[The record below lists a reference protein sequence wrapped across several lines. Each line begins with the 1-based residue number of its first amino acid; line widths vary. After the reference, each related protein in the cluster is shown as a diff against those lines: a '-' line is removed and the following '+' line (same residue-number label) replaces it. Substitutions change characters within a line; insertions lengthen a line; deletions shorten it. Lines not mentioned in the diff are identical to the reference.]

1 MINIP
6 YEFKGTVEYQNY
18 KTVVERIEKFDRF
31 YKIGKDQSG
40 TYDMYLIEL
49 GNASKPCIFITGSM
63 HGTEWHGTQ
72 YSLKFFE
79 DLRDNTFPDI
89 DFRNFVLN
97 NFCIA
102 YIPMLNP
109 YGMDRVTDEYVQFN
123 NNARY
128 NVNGVELNYDFY
140 YLTQQESKNVA
151 EQIRKYKPFAYLDMH
166 MFQPDYSVGYG
177 SKFILAN
184 GQRETDN
191 VRDLWRDSFE
201 NYAGEKMTVWT
212 NTLTPD
218 SGLARAYVARQTNP
232 YTPHTLSYITEFV
245 RPAYIDGEFIE
256 PLTKAEIFKYGTASL
271 YLFFKTSIQYFIQ
284 NVTAE
289 EYKSQTMFV
298 RDLNG
303 REYHLQATT
312 THDFELNGNQSLSFT
327 VLPTKINNRFIDDI
341 GEMWE
346 VIDDNDVVHKVVYCK
361 KQGIGPHSTK
371 MEYGKS
377 NHHSLTPVQVV
388 NGVAVGKPVKE
399 KRLKVEIKA
408 IPLFFHTLDNKRIY
422 EEYNE
427 HMTAQLAFSR
437 IFDGLPFEFIIV
449 GKFDAVQWE
458 GFGAGESRL
467 ETFKRALERYK
478 MEFRIVGNIVYLE
491 HRIGRDTSI
500 QYRHKLN
507 ASNIVKEIDGTGF
520 WTYAKGYGDYG
531 NEGDG
536 EGETSDWQNA
546 KLVREYTSPLAKIPS
561 IGILHAPPIKDGR
574 ITDRTTMDRS
584 LKTLVDESLKISI
597 TADIHDISQQGYA
610 LMQAGMGDRVFVIDE
625 RIDLDEEV
633 RVTNVSVTKDW
644 RGYIL
649 DLNVTIGSEGLAKR
663 HQANLSTAVKQINE
677 LIEGRRQLPF
687 SVLDEAVKNATRDLQ
702 NAQTELIFDGNGI
715 VAKDKKNP
723 NYLTI
728 FNSAGVGVSDDGGN
742 TFRQA
747 ITGRGINASAVV
759 TGTMVADFIAGGIL
773 SSLNGYTTFNLDNGE
788 LDMRNT
794 RLRLGGGANIIF
806 TDRNNRLLYS
816 NNSVYAG
823 LQFDHSLGGTENPM
837 IGLGISDFSHNVND
851 PTFRGIRIHSLHVEG
866 VQDYG
871 TNIITQRFEVNNQ
884 ANMDGSGIVFKLHA
898 KEGTG
903 RRGIYPVYTGTRDYD
918 LGRADNAWM
927 DAYIKNLKQV
937 ESIETPNTIMF
948 RNPYENSNVGWNLEL
963 TYGDKG
969 TVDFYPINTGTP
981 NYYNIGRA
989 DNYINRAYLQVVE
1002 GRSIGT
1008 ETNRHEYGYIR
1019 NIFGTVVGTS
1029 VKNAKMNIEDVD
1041 GQQAF
1046 DYFMLMKVKS
1056 FYYKDD
1062 DYTNPFNRKVS
1073 PIIEQLDPTLENL
1086 YKATDE
1092 GLDINSNLFLLAR
1105 AFKYHATKID
1115 DRLKVLEDKVIKEEE
1130 RMKHRFKGKY
1140 RSYKQSRSRRR
1151 IHRKG
1156 VINDES
1162 TGTNQGTTTETGTT
1176 SKPIDT
1182 SFAE

>member
-1 MINIP
+1 MIEIP

-18 KTVVERIEKFDRF
+18 ETVVERIEKFDRF
-31 YKIGKDQSG
+31 YKFGKDQSG

-79 DLRDNTFPDI
+79 DLRDNTFPDTN
-89 DFRNFVLN
+89 FRDFVLN

-102 YIPMLNP
+102 YIPMINP

-123 NNARY
+123 NSARY

-212 NTLTPD
+212 NTLAPD

-284 NVTAE
+284 NVSTE

-312 THDFELNGNQSLSFT
+312 THDFELNGNQSLTFE
-327 VLPTKINNRFIDDI
+327 VLPTKINNRFISDI
-341 GEMWE
+341 SEMWE

-361 KQGIGPHSTK
+361 KQGIGPYSP
-371 MEYGKS
+371 GK
-377 NHHSLTPVQVV
+377 
-388 NGVAVGKPVKE
+388 

-408 IPLFFHTLDNKRIY
+408 IPLFFHKLDNSRIY
-422 EEYNE
+422 KEYNE

-663 HQANLSTAVKQINE
+663 HQSNLSTAVKQINE
-677 LIEGRRQLPF
+677 LIEGRRELPF
-687 SVLDEAVKNATRDLQ
+687 SVLDEAVKNATRALQ
-702 NAQTELIFDGNGI
+702 NAQTELIFGGNGI

-747 ITGRGINASAVV
+747 ITGQGINASTIV

-773 SSLNGYTTFNLDNGE
+773 SSLNGRTTFNLDTGE
-788 LDMRNT
+788 LDMRDT
-794 RLRLGGGANIIF
+794 LFRLGGGASIDF
-806 TDRNNRLLYS
+806 TSTSNRLTYELGGRTAGVGLTTSINENYPVIFMGTTGTARDNFGATDDRWFRGFIANTNARMNEDDS
-816 NNSVYAG
+816 SNSVVG
-823 LQFDHSLGGTENPM
+823 RRFRVTNVPVSWNKGFEFDLSGT
-837 IGLGISDFSHNVND
+837 VN
-851 PTFRGIRIHSLHVEG
+851 
-866 VQDYG
+866 
-871 TNIITQRFEVNNQ
+871 
-884 ANMDGSGIVFKLHA
+884 VFKPIVNTDMTYDIGVPEQPFRNLYA
-898 KEGTG
+898 ENL
-903 RRGIYPVYTGTRDYD
+903 RRVSR
-918 LGRADNAWM
+918 
-927 DAYIKNLKQV
+927 
-937 ESIETPNTIMF
+937 IETPKEIMF
-948 RNPYENSNVGWNLEL
+948 RNQYADSNIGWTMEV
-963 TYGDKG
+963 TYGGKP

-989 DNYINRAYLQVVE
+989 DNRINTAYLNVIE
-1002 GRSIGT
+1002 SNLIGR
-1008 ETNRHEYGYIR
+1008 ENRDVNQIWVNTVSYNNLNIR
-1019 NIFGTVVGTS
+1019 S
-1029 VKNAKMNIEDVD
+1029 MRKYKENIEDLELEDALEFVREND
-1041 GQQAF
+1041 VKTF
-1046 DYFMLMKVKS
+1046 DYIRSNQDGHRTLYDKKVGIILDDLVS
-1056 FYYKDD
+1056 NKD
-1062 DYTNPFNRKVS
+1062 YLVKGSEET
-1073 PIIEQLDPTLENL
+1073 LDSGNITF
-1086 YKATDE
+1086 
-1092 GLDINSNLFLLAR
+1092 I
-1105 AFKYHATKID
+1105 HQ
-1115 DRLKVLEDKVIKEEE
+1115 KVLQYLLRKIEEIDRE
-1130 RMKHRFKGKY
+1130 KQSNYRY
-1140 RSYKQSRSRRR
+1140 RSYKQVKSHRRTY
-1151 IHRKG
+1151 RKD
-1156 VINDES
+1156 VINDEP
-1162 TGTNQGTTTETGTT
+1162 TGDDQGTITGTT
-1176 SKPIDT
+1176 SASK
-1182 SFAE
+1182 

>member
-1 MINIP
+1 MIEIP
-6 YEFKGTVEYQNY
+6 YEFRGTVEYQNY
-18 KTVVERIEKFDRF
+18 QTVVERIEKFDRF

-140 YLTQQESKNVA
+140 DLTQQESKNVA

-212 NTLTPD
+212 NTLAPD

-312 THDFELNGNQSLSFT
+312 THDFELNGNQSLTFE
-327 VLPTKINNRFIDDI
+327 VWPTKVNSEFIDDI
-341 GEMWE
+341 SEMWE
-346 VIDDNDVVHKVVYCK
+346 VIDDNNVVHKIVHCQ
-361 KQGIGPHSTK
+361 KQGVGPYSP
-371 MEYGKS
+371 GK
-377 NHHSLTPVQVV
+377 
-388 NGVAVGKPVKE
+388 
-399 KRLKVEIKA
+399 KRLKVKIKA
-408 IPLFFHTLDNKRIY
+408 IPLFFDTLNSCKRI
-422 EEYNE
+422 EKEYNE

-437 IFDGLPFEFIIV
+437 IFDGLPFEFVIV
-449 GKFDAVQWE
+449 GRFDAVQWE
-458 GFGAGESRL
+458 GFGGGESRL

-507 ASNIVKEIDGTGF
+507 ASNIAIEIDGTGF
-520 WTYAKGYGDYG
+520 WTYAIGYGDYG
-531 NEGDG
+531 NEGEGD
-536 EGETSDWQNA
+536 GETSDWQNA
-546 KLVREYTSPLAKIPS
+546 KLVREYTSPLAKIPG
-561 IGILHAPPIKDGR
+561 IGIRQAPSIKDGR
-574 ITDRTTMDRS
+574 ITSKTTMDKA
-584 LKTLVDESLKISI
+584 LKELVEESLKVSVS
-597 TADIHDISQQGYA
+597 ADIHDLRKQGYPIG
-610 LMQAGMGDRVFVIDE
+610 QSQVGDRVFLIDE
-625 RIDLDEEV
+625 RIGLDDEV
-633 RVTNVSVTKDW
+633 RIVSQSITKDW
-644 RGYIL
+644 KG
-649 DLNVTIGSEGLAKR
+649 NVIAENITFGSEGIAKR
-663 HQANLSTAVKQINE
+663 HQANINTAAKQINE

-687 SVLDEAVKNATRDLQ
+687 SVLDEAVKNATRALQ
-702 NAQTELIFDGNGI
+702 NAQTELIFGGNGI
-715 VAKDKKNP
+715 IAKDKKNP

-728 FNSAGVGVSDDGGN
+728 INSAGVGVSDDGGN

-747 ITGRGINASAVV
+747 ITGQGINASTIV

-823 LQFDHSLGGTENPM
+823 LQFDHSLGGTGNPM

-918 LGRADNAWM
+918 LGRSDNAWM

-937 ESIETPNTIMF
+937 ERIETPNTIMF

-981 NYYNIGRA
+981 NYYNIGRP
-989 DNYINRAYLQVVE
+989 DNRINTAYLNVIE
-1002 GRSIGT
+1002 SNLIGR
-1008 ETNRHEYGYIR
+1008 ENRDVNQIWVNTVSYNNLNIR
-1019 NIFGTVVGTS
+1019 S
-1029 VKNAKMNIEDVD
+1029 MRKYKENIEDLELEDALEFVREND
-1041 GQQAF
+1041 VKTF
-1046 DYFMLMKVKS
+1046 DYIRSNQDGHRTLYDKKVGIILDDLVSNKDYLVKGSEETLDSGNITFIHQKVLQYLLRKMEDIDREKQSNYRYRTYKQVKS
-1056 FYYKDD
+1056 H
-1062 DYTNPFNRKVS
+1062 RK
-1073 PIIEQLDPTLENL
+1073 I
-1086 YKATDE
+1086 Y
-1092 GLDINSNLFLLAR
+1092 
-1105 AFKYHATKID
+1105 
-1115 DRLKVLEDKVIKEEE
+1115 
-1130 RMKHRFKGKY
+1130 
-1140 RSYKQSRSRRR
+1140 
-1151 IHRKG
+1151 RKG
-1156 VINDES
+1156 VINDEQ
-1162 TGTNQGTTTETGTT
+1162 TNEQPGTN
-1176 SKPIDT
+1176 
-1182 SFAE
+1182 